1 MKLNW
6 RKIFDWSID
15 CVGGP
20 GQVFY
25 GNGNVRGYIV
35 IVRYV
40 HHGSEEFFF
49 AQDDERLWAQY
60 GSPEAAA
67 KQTAKLYR
75 EKLAKQK
82 SKVASAHQK

>member
-6 RKIFDWSID
+6 KKLFDWSID

-20 GQVFY
+20 AEVY
-25 GNGNVRGYIV
+25 NKNGSVRGYKV

-40 HHGSEEFFF
+40 HHGSNELFFDME
-49 AQDDERLWAQY
+49 AEHLWTQY

-67 KQTAKLYR
+67 RQVAQSYRRRIIKQRTAA
-75 EKLAKQK
+75 LARQK
-82 SKVASAHQK
+82 